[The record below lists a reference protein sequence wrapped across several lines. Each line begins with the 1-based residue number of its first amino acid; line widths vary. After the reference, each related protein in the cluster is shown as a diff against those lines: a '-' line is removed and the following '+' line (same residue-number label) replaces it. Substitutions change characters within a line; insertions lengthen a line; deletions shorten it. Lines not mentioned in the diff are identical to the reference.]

1 MFKLLRFYSI
11 ASFVS
16 IFLAAAI
23 LTLFYRQVTIQWII
37 QIAQRSDLALAQA
50 TLNPVNPALMEYLN
64 WREHHAPDSLP
75 IQTRTAEFTS
85 HFRNLMYDTSVVA
98 VKIYNR
104 DGIVA
109 FSTQPGQIGSNQR
122 NNAGFQTAIQ
132 GRVASDLIYRDT
144 FNRFDQ
150 ATAEDNLMQT
160 YIPVRHSA
168 GEPVQGVFEIYT
180 DINPLVKEN
189 ERNLLITLIGAE
201 TILALLY
208 AVLVLVVRRAHKI
221 IDSQQQTIKERT
233 ALLETLSAQ
242 LISTEEQQ
250 KKKIATDLHE
260 GLAQTLSAIKMN
272 VESSRSRFD
281 ASKTG
286 TFSLEPIIHV
296 LKGAIQEVRSI
307 ATNLRPSSLDDLGL
321 LPTIN
326 WFCREFERIHPGTR
340 IEREI
345 ALQENEVPSPLK
357 IVIYRVIESA
367 FKNIEQQ
374 SESIR
379 AQLTL
384 QRSRKTITLLINNI
398 NNTEAVSSGL
408 AEACNQET
416 SPDLHRQF
424 SEMLERTTLSG
435 GTFSASG
442 NETDGFTLCATWPVI
457 HEI

>member
-208 AVLVLVVRRAHKI
+208 AVLVLVVRRAHMI
-221 IDSQQQTIKERT
+221 IGSQQRTIQERT

-242 LISTEEQQ
+242 LMNNEEQQ
-250 KKKIATDLHE
+250 KKKIAKDLHE

-367 FKNIEQQ
+367 FKNIEQPSQ
-374 SESIR
+374 SIR
-379 AQLTL
+379 ARLTL
-384 QRSRKTITLLINNI
+384 QRSGKTITLLI

-408 AEACNQET
+408 AEAFNQET

-442 NETDGFTLCATWPVI
+442 NETDGFTLCATWSVI
-457 HEI
+457 HEF

>member
-11 ASFVS
+11 VSFVS
-16 IFLAAAI
+16 IFFAAAI

-37 QIAQRSDLALAQA
+37 QIAQRGNLALAQA
-50 TLNPVNPALMEYLN
+50 ALNPVNPALVEYLN
-64 WREHHAPDSLP
+64 WREHHVPDSLP
-75 IQTRTAEFTS
+75 TQIRTADFAS
-85 HFRNLMYDTSVVA
+85 HFSNLMHDTSVVA

-104 DGIVA
+104 DGVVA
-109 FSTQPGQIGSNQR
+109 FSTKPGQIGSSQR
-122 NNAGFQTAIQ
+122 NNAGFQEAIQ

-150 ATAEDNLMQT
+150 TTAEDNLMQT

-168 GEPVQGVFEIYT
+168 DEPVQGVFEIYT

-221 IDSQQQTIKERT
+221 IDSQQQTIQERT
-233 ALLETLSAQ
+233 ALLETLSAR
-242 LISTEEQQ
+242 LIDSEEQQ

-260 GLAQTLSAIKMN
+260 GLAQTLSAIKIN

-281 ASKTG
+281 SSKTG
-286 TFSLEPIIHV
+286 TFSLEPVVHV

-307 ATNLRPSSLDDLGL
+307 ATELRPSSLDDFGL

-340 IEREI
+340 IDREI
-345 ALQENEVPSPLK
+345 DLQENEVPARLK

-367 FKNIEQQ
+367 FKSIEQQ
-374 SESIR
+374 SKSIR
-379 AQLTL
+379 AKLIL
-384 QRSRKTITLLINNI
+384 QRSEKTITLLID
-398 NNTEAVSSGL
+398 NTASVSSGL
-408 AEACNQET
+408 AESCSQET
-416 SPDLHRQF
+416 SPELHRRF

-442 NETDGFTLCATWPVI
+442 NDTNGFALCATWSELPTAI
-457 HEI
+457 H

>member
-11 ASFVS
+11 TSFVS

-37 QIAQRSDLALAQA
+37 QIAQRSNLALAQA
-50 TLNPVNPALMEYLN
+50 ALHPVNPALMEYLTR
-64 WREHHAPDSLP
+64 REHHTPDSLP
-75 IQTRTAEFTS
+75 IQIRTADFAS
-85 HFRNLMYDTSVVA
+85 YFRNLMGDTSVVA

-104 DGIVA
+104 DGVVA
-109 FSTQPGQIGSNQR
+109 FSTQPGQIGSSQR

-144 FNRFDQ
+144 FNHFDQ
-150 ATAEDNLMQT
+150 VTAEDNLMHT
-160 YIPVRHSA
+160 YIPVRRSA

-189 ERNLLITLIGAE
+189 ERYLLITLIGAE

-208 AVLVLVVRRAHKI
+208 AVLVLAVRRAHKI
-221 IDSQQQTIKERT
+221 IDSQQQTIQERT

-242 LISTEEQQ
+242 MMQSEEQQ

-260 GLAQTLSAIKMN
+260 GLAQTLSAVKMN

-281 ASKTG
+281 SSKTG
-286 TFSLEPIIHV
+286 TFFLEPVIQI

-307 ATNLRPSSLDDLGL
+307 ATELRPSSLDDLGL

-340 IEREI
+340 IGREI
-345 ALQENEVPSPLK
+345 TLQENEVPAPLK

-374 SESIR
+374 SKSLQTRLI
-379 AQLTL
+379 L
-384 QRSRKTITLLINNI
+384 QRSGKTITLLINN
-398 NNTEAVSSGL
+398 TAAVSSGL
-408 AEACNQET
+408 ADPCSQET
-416 SPDLHRQF
+416 SPDLHRRF
-424 SEMLERTTLSG
+424 SEMQERTTLSG
-435 GTFSASG
+435 GIFSASG
-442 NETDGFTLCATWPVI
+442 NETDGFILCASWSGNKGA
-457 HEI
+457 